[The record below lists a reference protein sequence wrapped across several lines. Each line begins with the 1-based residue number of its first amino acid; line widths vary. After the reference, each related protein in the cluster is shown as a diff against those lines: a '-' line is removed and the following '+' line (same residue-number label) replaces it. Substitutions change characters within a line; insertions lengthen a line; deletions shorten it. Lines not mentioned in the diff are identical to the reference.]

1 MEISDDTLAV
11 VAYLQEYSDNNLR
24 KPDDLAI
31 VLELCAL
38 QADAALAQR
47 IITSGAALWRV
58 YRALRRMRRGDEGYR
73 QLEDEFTAQVNEF
86 RLGIA
91 TALDATDEEPLLE
104 RFQAVYM
111 ELTTGAL
118 RNVVDFA
125 HDFAYLKQLQNDQ
138 RWGGSSSPSPQEQ

>member
-1 MEISDDTLAV
+1 MDISDDTAAV
-11 VAYLQEYSDNNLR
+11 VAFLQEYSGNHLR
-24 KPDDLAI
+24 KPGDLAI

-38 QADAALAQR
+38 REDAQLAQR
-47 IITSGAALWRV
+47 IITSGASLWHV

-86 RLGIA
+86 RFGIA
-91 TALDATDEEPLLE
+91 AALEATEEEPLLE

-138 RWGGSSSPSPQEQ
+138 RWGRSPSPSPEDR

>member
-1 MEISDDTLAV
+1 MDISDDTLAV
-11 VAYLQEYSDNNLR
+11 ITYLQEYSGGNLR

-31 VLELCAL
+31 VLELCA
-38 QADAALAQR
+38 QRNDVALAQR

-58 YRALRRMRRGDEGYR
+58 WRALRRMRRGDEGYR
-73 QLEDEFTAQVNEF
+73 QLEDEFMLQANEF

-91 TALDATDEEPLLE
+91 TALGTTDEEPILE

-118 RNVVDFA
+118 RNVIDFA
-125 HDFAYLKQLQNDQ
+125 HDFSYLKQLQNEQ
-138 RWGGSSSPSPQEQ
+138 RWGPSSSSPDEQ